1 MSMISLTAARTG
13 LVADDVIGGVR
24 AVVET
29 ELAPIVK
36 AIDIDGVYPDAAL
49 RALGKAG
56 LFRQHLAAHAPDGAQ
71 DVGRAIAAMTAV
83 GTVCL
88 STSFC
93 TWCQD
98 AAGWYLEN
106 TDNTALRDELQ
117 AGIASGAVLGGTGLS
132 NPMKAFSGIEGFKL
146 RAQRAEGGWVV
157 SGILPWVSNLGD
169 GHWFGTVFEDAADAS
184 HRIMA
189 MIRCGQPG
197 VEIRQAARFHA
208 LEGTG
213 TFAVLFRRAF
223 IADAQILADPAVDL
237 VKRIKAGFI
246 LLQTGMGLG
255 VIRGCIDLMYEADR
269 THAETNAYLPKRP
282 AWFEAELA
290 ALDERIM
297 QLAVTP
303 HESDTDYMRQV
314 LTARLNV
321 SELSLEASQAAM
333 LHAGARGYIH
343 GSAFNRRLRESY
355 FVAIVTPSIKHL
367 QQELARLAVH

>member
-1 MSMISLTAARTG
+1 MTAARTG

-132 NPMKAFSGIEGFKL
+132 NPMKAFSGI
-146 RAQRAEGGWVV
+146 
-157 SGILPWVSNLGD
+157 LPWVSNLGD

-255 VIRGCIDLMYEADR
+255 
-269 THAETNAYLPKRP
+269 
-282 AWFEAELA
+282 
-290 ALDERIM
+290 
-297 QLAVTP
+297 
-303 HESDTDYMRQV
+303 
-314 LTARLNV
+314 
-321 SELSLEASQAAM
+321 
-333 LHAGARGYIH
+333 
-343 GSAFNRRLRESY
+343 
-355 FVAIVTPSIKHL
+355 
-367 QQELARLAVH
+367 